1 MRCLRLWMP
10 LATMALGLMISCAS
24 ALAAASAGSAQII
37 VAGHGEVT
45 IPPTHGRFTI
55 AITSSAATA
64 STAGSDNAR
73 LSKAVSDALFAAGMT
88 REELLGTRLNV
99 NAKWDYDDHGRRK
112 GRTMYEATNTLRVES
127 ARLEQLGVLVD
138 AALGAGASSV
148 SDVDFSARNATTA
161 RRQALTLAMEDARS
175 EADTIARAAG
185 GLLGELV
192 AVTTERSGV
201 PAGELQEMVVTANRR
216 AMAAPVPTSVTPNDI
231 VIAAHVN
238 ARWGFLPARH

>member
-73 LSKAVSDALFAAGMT
+73 L
-88 REELLGTRLNV
+88 
-99 NAKWDYDDHGRRK
+99 
-112 GRTMYEATNTLRVES
+112 
-127 ARLEQLGVLVD
+127 
-138 AALGAGASSV
+138 
-148 SDVDFSARNATTA
+148 
-161 RRQALTLAMEDARS
+161 
-175 EADTIARAAG
+175 
-185 GLLGELV
+185 
-192 AVTTERSGV
+192 
-201 PAGELQEMVVTANRR
+201 
-216 AMAAPVPTSVTPNDI
+216 
-231 VIAAHVN
+231 
-238 ARWGFLPARH
+238 